1 MLIFSKSISNLIINK
16 KNKAGRNNSGKITV
30 RRRGGGHKRMYRR
43 INFNF
48 LSSLY
53 YVLNTEYDPN
63 RNSLIGLVRCCISGN
78 FNYILLN
85 KNVIS
90 GSIIRTNNH
99 QVISGGRYFLKDL
112 PANYIISN
120 VSIIPFQGGKFAR
133 SSGSFCKILQK
144 DFIKSIVKIKMPSL
158 EERFVSMNCMANVGP
173 ILNTFKHLKKLK
185 KAGNSRWLGRR
196 PSVRGVAMN
205 PIDHPHG
212 GGQGKT
218 SGGRPSV
225 TPWGHITIGKKTRSS
240 RRYSN
245 SSIVKKRKQF

>member
-1 MLIFSKSISNLIINK
+1 
-16 KNKAGRNNSGKITV
+16 V
-30 RRRGGGHKRMYRR
+30 RRRGGGHKRLYRK
-43 INFNF
+43 IDFNF
-48 LSSLY
+48 LSTKYKILS
-53 YVLNTEYDPN
+53 NEYDPN
-63 RNSLIGLVRCCISGN
+63 RNSLISVVKCLNSGN
-78 FNYILLN
+78 FNYILSVKDLN
-85 KNVIS
+85 PGDIVNTKDVI
-90 GSIIRTNNH
+90 IN
-99 QVISGGRYFLKDL
+99 GGRYFLKDL

-120 VSIIPFQGGKFAR
+120 VSILPFQGGKFAR